1 MGDLM
6 NPQTRH
12 RAISSGLVAASRHW
26 RRLCHTTLSSY
37 GISEA
42 CAGPLLAI
50 ARLGDGINQV
60 KVAHAAG
67 MESPTLVRLLDQLCK
82 AGLVCRAEDPN
93 DRRAKALCLTDKGRD
108 LAASIEVELSRLRT
122 EVLKGIAPADL
133 DATLRVLQAF
143 NDAALPEAGV
153 L

>member
-1 MGDLM
+1 MP
-6 NPQTRH
+6 NQTLH
-12 RAISSGLVAASRHW
+12 RAVSSGMVAASRHW

-50 ARLGDGINQV
+50 ARLGDGVHQV

-82 AGLVCRAEDPN
+82 AGIVCRTEDPN
-93 DRRAKALCLTDKGRD
+93 DRRAKALSLTDKGRT
-108 LAASIEVELSRLRT
+108 LAASIEVELTRLRG
-122 EVLKGIAPADL
+122 EVLKGISAEDL
-133 DATLRVLQAF
+133 HAALKVLQAF
-143 NDAALPEAGV
+143 SDAAMPEAGN

>member
-1 MGDLM
+1 MRLQ
-6 NPQTRH
+6 NQH
-12 RAISSGLVAASRHW
+12 RAISSGIVAASRHW
-26 RRLCHTTLSSY
+26 RRLCHTTLASY

-50 ARLGDGINQV
+50 ARLGDGVHQV

-82 AGLVCRAEDPN
+82 AGIVCRTEDPN
-93 DRRAKALCLTDKGRD
+93 DRRAKALSLTDKGRE
-108 LAASIEVELSRLRT
+108 LAAAIEVELVRLRS
-122 EVLKGIAPADL
+122 EVLKDISAQD
-133 DATLRVLQAF
+133 LQAALKVIQAF
-143 NDAALPEAGV
+143 SDAAMPEAGS